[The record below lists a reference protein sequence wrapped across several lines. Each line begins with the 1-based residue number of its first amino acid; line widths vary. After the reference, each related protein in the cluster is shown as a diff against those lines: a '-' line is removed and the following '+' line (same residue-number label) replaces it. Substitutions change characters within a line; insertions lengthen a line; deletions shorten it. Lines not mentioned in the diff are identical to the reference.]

1 MKVILREDVS
11 NLGNIGEIVNVAN
24 GYARNYLIPRN
35 MAVEANP
42 RNVRQFEHIKRVV
55 AAKAEKVKKEKRSMA
70 EQLTSLRL
78 TFKSKAGEDGK
89 LFGSITSMDIQKEL
103 GIQGIELDRKK
114 IHLDS
119 PIKRLGE
126 HTVHV
131 KLHSDITADIQVEVV
146 QE

>member
-1 MKVILREDVS
+1 
-11 NLGNIGEIVNVAN
+11 
-24 GYARNYLIPRN
+24 